1 MNGTSMLST
10 NAPLQAGNAS
20 MLAMATIG
28 LSGNKYILGLMILL
42 INIGARYI
50 GNEVGDFMH
59 KVLNHKFS
67 RRFLI
72 FLVLWMGTRDLVVAG
87 VITIAF
93 IVIVSTIFN
102 EHSDYC
108 ILPIDN
114 TSSISKEDYLMAK
127 ELISK
132 YEKDNEP
139 SKHTMNNGSIG
150 SIGSIGSNGSNGS
163 IGSIGSVGGISS
175 GFGSSGGN
183 VVGGSVG
190 KYL

>member
-1 MNGTSMLST
+1 MSSGLMGGASMSST
-10 NAPLQAGNAS
+10 APLPAGNAT
-20 MLAMATIG
+20 MLAIATMG

-59 KVLNHKFS
+59 KVLN
-67 RRFLI
+67 L
-72 FLVLWMGTRDLVVAG
+72 LVLWMGTRDLVVAG
-87 VITIAF
+87 VITISF
-93 IVIVSTIFN
+93 IVIVTTIFN

-114 TSSISKEDYLMAK
+114 TSSITKEDYLMAK

-139 SKHTMNNGSIG
+139 IKNNMNNGG
-150 SIGSIGSNGSNGS
+150 
-163 IGSIGSVGGISS
+163 
-175 GFGSSGGN
+175 
-183 VVGGSVG
+183 VGGSVG
-190 KYL
+190 GSIGGGVGGK

>member
-1 MNGTSMLST
+1 MGGASMVSPS
-10 NAPLQAGNAS
+10 PLPTGNVT
-20 MLAMATIG
+20 MLAMATMG

-87 VITIAF
+87 IITISF
-93 IVIVSTIFN
+93 IVIITTIFN
-102 EHSDYC
+102 ENSDYC

-114 TSSISKEDYLMAK
+114 TSSINKEDYLMAK
-127 ELISK
+127 EIVYK

-139 SKHTMNNGSIG
+139 IKNNMNN
-150 SIGSIGSNGSNGS
+150 
-163 IGSIGSVGGISS
+163 VG
-175 GFGSSGGN
+175 
-183 VVGGSVG
+183 VGGSVG
-190 KYL
+190 VGSSFGVGISGSILGK

>member
-1 MNGTSMLST
+1 MSSGLMGGASMAST
-10 NAPLQAGNAS
+10 APLPTGNAT
-20 MLAMATIG
+20 MLAMATMG

-87 VITIAF
+87 VITISF
-93 IVIVSTIFN
+93 IVIVTTIFN

-114 TSSISKEDYLMAK
+114 TSSITKEDYLMAK
-127 ELISK
+127 ELVSK

-139 SKHTMNNGSIG
+139 IKNNMNNGG
-150 SIGSIGSNGSNGS
+150 
-163 IGSIGSVGGISS
+163 
-175 GFGSSGGN
+175 
-183 VVGGSVG
+183 VGGSVG
-190 KYL
+190 GSIGGGVGGK

>member
-1 MNGTSMLST
+1 MASTLTPNVVNQIPSNSTS
-10 NAPLQAGNAS
+10 ANAS
-20 MLAMATIG
+20 VLALATMG
-28 LSGNKYILGLMILL
+28 LSGNKYMLGLMILL
-42 INIGARYI
+42 INLGARYI
-50 GNEVGDFMH
+50 GNEVGEFMH

-93 IVIVSTIFN
+93 IAIVSTIFN

-108 ILPIDN
+108 ILPIDT

-132 YEKDNEP
+132 YEKENEP
-139 SKHTMNNGSIG
+139 SKHTMNNGSVSGGGIG
-150 SIGSIGSNGSNGS
+150 GIGC
-163 IGSIGSVGGISS
+163 VGGITS

-190 KYL
+190 K

>member
-1 MNGTSMLST
+1 MTST
-10 NAPLQAGNAS
+10 APLPAGNAS
-20 MLAMATIG
+20 MLAIATMG

-87 VITIAF
+87 VITISF
-93 IVIVSTIFN
+93 IVIVTTIFN

-114 TSSISKEDYLMAK
+114 TSSITKEDYLMAK
-127 ELISK
+127 ELVSK

-139 SKHTMNNGSIG
+139 IKNNMNNGG
-150 SIGSIGSNGSNGS
+150 
-163 IGSIGSVGGISS
+163 VGGGI
-175 GFGSSGGN
+175 
-183 VVGGSVG
+183 G
-190 KYL
+190 K

>member
-1 MNGTSMLST
+1 MSSGLMGGASMAST
-10 NAPLQAGNAS
+10 APLPAGNAT
-20 MLAMATIG
+20 MLAIATMG

-87 VITIAF
+87 VITISF
-93 IVIVSTIFN
+93 IVIVTTIFN

-114 TSSISKEDYLMAK
+114 TSSITKEDYLMAK

-139 SKHTMNNGSIG
+139 IKNNMNMNNMNTI
-150 SIGSIGSNGSNGS
+150 
-163 IGSIGSVGGISS
+163 
-175 GFGSSGGN
+175 
-183 VVGGSVG
+183 
-190 KYL
+190 K

>member
-1 MNGTSMLST
+1 MSSGLMNGTSMLST
-10 NAPLQAGNAS
+10 QAPLQAGNAS
-20 MLAMATIG
+20 MLAMATMG

-87 VITIAF
+87 VITISF
-93 IVIVSTIFN
+93 IVVVSTIFN

-108 ILPIDN
+108 ILPIDT
-114 TSSISKEDYLMAK
+114 TSSITKEDYLMAK

-132 YEKDNEP
+132 YEKENEP
-139 SKHTMNNGSIG
+139 SKHTMNNGSVGGGIG
-150 SIGSIGSNGSNGS
+150 G
-163 IGSIGSVGGISS
+163 IGSVGGINS

-183 VVGGSVG
+183 VVGGSVN
-190 KYL
+190 K

>member
-1 MNGTSMLST
+1 MSSGLMGGASMTST
-10 NAPLQAGNAS
+10 APLPTGNAT
-20 MLAMATIG
+20 MLAMATMG

-87 VITIAF
+87 VITISF
-93 IVIVSTIFN
+93 IVIVTTIFN

-114 TSSISKEDYLMAK
+114 TSSITKEDYLMAK
-127 ELISK
+127 ELVSK

-139 SKHTMNNGSIG
+139 IKNNMNNGGVGG
-150 SIGSIGSNGSNGS
+150 SIGGG
-163 IGSIGSVGGISS
+163 VGG
-175 GFGSSGGN
+175 
-183 VVGGSVG
+183 
-190 KYL
+190 K

>member
-1 MNGTSMLST
+1 MAST
-10 NAPLQAGNAS
+10 APLPTGNAT
-20 MLAMATIG
+20 MLAMATMG

-87 VITIAF
+87 VITISF
-93 IVIVSTIFN
+93 IVIVTTIFN

-114 TSSISKEDYLMAK
+114 TSSITKEDYLMAK
-127 ELISK
+127 ELVSK

-139 SKHTMNNGSIG
+139 IKNNMNNGG
-150 SIGSIGSNGSNGS
+150 VG
-163 IGSIGSVGGISS
+163 GSVGG
-175 GFGSSGGN
+175 G
-183 VVGGSVG
+183 VGGSVG
-190 KYL
+190 K

>member
-1 MNGTSMLST
+1 MSSGLMGGTSMAST
-10 NAPLQAGNAS
+10 APLPTGNAT
-20 MLAMATIG
+20 MLAIATMG

-87 VITIAF
+87 VITISF
-93 IVIVSTIFN
+93 IVIVTTIFN

-114 TSSISKEDYLMAK
+114 TSSITKEDYLMAK
-127 ELISK
+127 ELVSK

-139 SKHTMNNGSIG
+139 IKNNMNNGGVGGGVGG
-150 SIGSIGSNGSNGS
+150 SIG
-163 IGSIGSVGGISS
+163 
-175 GFGSSGGN
+175 
-183 VVGGSVG
+183 G
-190 KYL
+190 K

>member
-1 MNGTSMLST
+1 MAST
-10 NAPLQAGNAS
+10 APLPAGNAT
-20 MLAMATIG
+20 MLAIATMG

-87 VITIAF
+87 VITISF
-93 IVIVSTIFN
+93 IVIVTTIFN

-114 TSSISKEDYLMAK
+114 TSSITKEDYLMAK

-139 SKHTMNNGSIG
+139 IKNNMNMNNMNTI
-150 SIGSIGSNGSNGS
+150 
-163 IGSIGSVGGISS
+163 
-175 GFGSSGGN
+175 
-183 VVGGSVG
+183 
-190 KYL
+190 K

>member
-1 MNGTSMLST
+1 MSSGLMGGASMSST
-10 NAPLQAGNAS
+10 APLPAGNAT
-20 MLAMATIG
+20 MLAIATMG

-87 VITIAF
+87 VITISF
-93 IVIVSTIFN
+93 IVIVTTIFN

-114 TSSISKEDYLMAK
+114 TSSITKEDYLMAK

-139 SKHTMNNGSIG
+139 IKNNMNNGG
-150 SIGSIGSNGSNGS
+150 
-163 IGSIGSVGGISS
+163 
-175 GFGSSGGN
+175 
-183 VVGGSVG
+183 VGGSVG
-190 KYL
+190 GSIGGGVGGK

>member
-1 MNGTSMLST
+1 MKSSIKTGGSIT
-10 NAPLQAGNAS
+10 PLPAGNAS
-20 MLAMATIG
+20 VLALATMG
-28 LSGNKYILGLMILL
+28 LGGNKYILGLMILL

-59 KVLNHKFS
+59 KVLNHKFA

-87 VITIAF
+87 VITISF
-93 IVIVSTIFN
+93 IVIVTTIFN

-114 TSSISKEDYLMAK
+114 TSSITKEDYLMAK
-127 ELISK
+127 ELVSK

-139 SKHTMNNGSIG
+139 IKNNMNNGG
-150 SIGSIGSNGSNGS
+150 
-163 IGSIGSVGGISS
+163 VGGGI
-175 GFGSSGGN
+175 GGG
-183 VVGGSVG
+183 VGGSVG
-190 KYL
+190 K